1 MYPKDIWGLLEKI
14 TLSLQQRET
23 MKNGGMNM
31 NKFLEEL
38 RKMLPEYSV
47 SESDGRFIVS
57 DNKRILKFTFNEA
70 DAPASVVAGKI
81 RYAFEHLMDSQDEEI
96 FFASYEAAKER
107 LFIKAIPLE
116 RASGGIYHEIGD
128 IALTV
133 YLRLNPVEG
142 SLRNIKVDKEKYPVD
157 GEVIWQQAML
167 NTQKDK
173 PIAFGLMDLLLG
185 KGGTDLNSV
194 QYNARDP
201 FFISNESKINGAV
214 VLFYPGLAEKL
225 HNLVGEDYYA
235 VFTSIHEFCI
245 HPKSVMN
252 CSDLKQI
259 LSDTID
265 ESVSE
270 DEVLTREIYEYS
282 EGKISLCK

>member
-1 MYPKDIWGLLEKI
+1 MYPKDTWDLLEKA

-38 RKMLPEYSV
+38 RKMLPEYNI
-47 SESDGRFIVS
+47 SESDGNFIVS
-57 DNKRILKFTFNEA
+57 NNKRILKFTFNEA
-70 DAPASVVAGKI
+70 DAPVSVIAGKI
-81 RYAFEHLMDSQDEEI
+81 RYAFEHLMDTKDEAI
-96 FFASYEAAKER
+96 FFAPYEAAKER

-173 PIAFGLMDLLLG
+173 PIAFDLMDLLLG

-201 FFISNESKINGAV
+201 FFISTESKVNGAV
-214 VLFYPGLAEKL
+214 AMFYPGVAEKL

>member
-81 RYAFEHLMDSQDEEI
+81 RFAFEHLMDPKDEAI
-96 FFASYEAAKER
+96 FFAPYEAVKER

-133 YLRLNPVEG
+133 YLRLDPENG
-142 SLRNIKVDKEKYPVD
+142 NLRSVMVNNGKYQVDKEL
-157 GEVIWQQAML
+157 IWQQAML
-167 NTQKDK
+167 NTQNDK
-173 PIAFGLMDLLLG
+173 PVAYDFFGLLFGEGAVDL
-185 KGGTDLNSV
+185 DSV
-194 QYNARDP
+194 EYDAYNP
-201 FFISNESKINGAV
+201 PFISTENKLNGAV
-214 VLFYPGLAEKL
+214 AMFYPGVAEKL
-225 HNLVGEDYYA
+225 RDIVGEDYYI
-235 VFTSIHEFCI
+235 VFTSIHEFCV
-245 HPKSVMN
+245 HPKWMF
-252 CSDLKQI
+252 DLKELKDI
-259 LSDTID
+259 LSGTIK
-265 ESVSE
+265 EATPE
-270 DEVLTREIYEYS
+270 NEVLTREIYEYS
-282 EGKISLCK
+282 EGKILLC